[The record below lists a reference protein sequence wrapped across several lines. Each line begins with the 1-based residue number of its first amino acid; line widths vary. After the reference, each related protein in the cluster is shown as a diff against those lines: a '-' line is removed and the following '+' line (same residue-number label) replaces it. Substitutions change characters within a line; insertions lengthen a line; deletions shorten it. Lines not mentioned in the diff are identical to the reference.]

1 MNNSKDISIDNINVS
16 VPNKQLLIN
25 TKLKVS
31 YGRKYA
37 LIGHNGLGKSTLLK
51 QINEKILP
59 IPTNIDIF
67 YVDQEIDFD
76 GNETIYNIVLSA
88 NRKRNKL
95 MKKLNSLEEELVD
108 EDKLNEYNQTLEELE
123 KLDYSKDESMIR
135 KILYGLGFESYQQ
148 DLKYNQFSGGWK
160 MRVALAR
167 GLYMRPTLL
176 MLDEPTNHLDLNTV
190 IWLTDYL
197 SSSWKKTLIVV
208 SHDINFIN
216 SICTDIIH
224 LENKQLNYY
233 KGNYYKFRQEYEKNQ
248 RQIENDWNKIQNKIK
263 EMRKKSTKKE
273 IVDEFIKKNK
283 DKEPI
288 KPYRVRI
295 NFKEPTIIKWPAL
308 FMKKVTYGYSED
320 KFLLKNISLKL
331 SEDDKI
337 TIVGKNGVGKSTL
350 LKLLAGEINDPL
362 KGEVLRNPNLK
373 IGYYTQ
379 HMADKLPLDKTPIQH
394 LQEVNNN
401 LQMEDARKLLGTIG
415 LEGKLHHTT
424 ISLLSGGQKARVL
437 LATINAITPHVLLL
451 DEPTNHLDIE
461 SIDALIEGINN
472 FKGPVI
478 VITHNIELISK
489 TECRIMELVDQKLH
503 EIDFDDYYEKVL
515 GEINS

>member
-1 MNNSKDISIDNINVS
+1 MDNSKDISIENVNLS
-16 VPNKQLLIN
+16 VPNKQLLVN
-25 TKLKVS
+25 TKLKIA

-51 QINEKILP
+51 QINDKI
-59 IPTNIDIF
+59 IPVPSNIDIF

-76 GNETIYNIVLSA
+76 GDETIYNTVLNA
-88 NRKRNKL
+88 NRKRTKL
-95 MKKLNSLEEELVD
+95 MKKLNDLEDNLD
-108 EDKLNEYNQTLEELE
+108 DDKQVEEYNQTLEELE
-123 KLDYSKDESMIR
+123 KLDYSKDESIIR
-135 KILYGLGFESYQQ
+135 KILFGLGFEPNQQ
-148 DLKYNQFSGGWK
+148 DKKFKEFSGGWK

-167 GLYMRPTLL
+167 GLYMKPTLL

-197 SSSWKKTLIVV
+197 ATWKKTLLIV
-208 SHDINFIN
+208 SHDINFLN

-224 LENKQLNYY
+224 LENKQLHYF
-233 KGNYYKFRQEYEKNQ
+233 KGNYDKFKKEYEKQQ
-248 RQIENDWNKIQNKIK
+248 REIDNEWKKVQNKVK

-273 IVDEFIKKNK
+273 IVDEFIQKNK

-288 KPYRVRI
+288 KPYRVKI
-295 NFKEPTIIKWPAL
+295 NFKEPTAIKWPAL
-308 FMKKVTYGYSED
+308 YMKKLSYGYSED
-320 KFLLKNISLKL
+320 KLLLKNISLKL

-337 TIVGKNGVGKSTL
+337 TIVGKNGVGKSTF

-362 KGEVLRNPNLK
+362 KGEVLKNPNLK

-379 HMADKLPLDKTPIQH
+379 HMADRLPLDKTPIQH
-394 LQEVNNN
+394 LQEVNQN

-415 LEGKLHHTT
+415 LEGKLHHTI

-437 LATINAITPHVLLL
+437 LATINAIIPHVLLL

-461 SIDALIEGINN
+461 SIEALIDGINS

-478 VITHNIELISK
+478 IITHNIELISK
-489 TECRIMELVDQKLH
+489 TDCRIMELVDQKLN
-503 EIDFDDYYEKVL
+503 EIEFEDYYEKVL
-515 GEINS
+515 EEINS